1 MIVASRSSG
10 REGRFLDDGV
20 EGGRSDLGVPGCSPA
35 AASCLLSESISL
47 SIASLSLI
55 SLWTSAVS
63 LPSLSAS

>member
-10 REGRFLDDGV
+10 SEGRFLDDG
-20 EGGRSDLGVPGCSPA
+20 SDLGVPGCSPA
-35 AASCLLSESISL
+35 AASCLLSESTSL
-47 SIASLSLI
+47 SIASLSLT